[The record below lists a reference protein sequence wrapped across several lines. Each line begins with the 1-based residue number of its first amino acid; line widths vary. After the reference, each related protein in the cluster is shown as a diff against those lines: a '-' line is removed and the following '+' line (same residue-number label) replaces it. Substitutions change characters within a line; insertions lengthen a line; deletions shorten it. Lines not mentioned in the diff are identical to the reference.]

1 MTCLVPKSKVH
12 FGEEAVS
19 IKIKR
24 YAVRVRVNPNPHGQG
39 SKKAHAIS
47 KAYIN
52 DNYYYK
58 NFEKNMYSSQ
68 IMCTFEQICSKIPS
82 FQLYTVFLVI
92 SMTNQK

>member
-1 MTCLVPKSKVH
+1 MSSNFCSLTLT
-12 FGEEAVS
+12 
-19 IKIKR
+19 
-24 YAVRVRVNPNPHGQG
+24 PHGQG
-39 SKKAHAIS
+39 PIEAHAFY
-47 KAYIN
+47 KAKFN
-52 DNYYYK
+52 ENCYYE